1 MVGFCTG
8 EHEKLLNILA
18 SMNER
23 KFDRK
28 RYEQS
33 QEQNYLIR
41 LNVKLNG
48 TIILKNNFIQK
59 EPWKLYF
66 QNEQNKKIEKKE
78 TLK

>member
-1 MVGFCTG
+1 MVGFCTE